1 MDSSRNCISNV
12 RPAGLS
18 IQIATQRLMA
28 LMRNS
33 FKLQLS
39 GVDLKD
45 DHVVPLQS
53 DEHRKKLLF

>member
-1 MDSSRNCISNV
+1 LDSGRNCISNV

-45 DHVVPLQS
+45 DHVVPLQNNQQPP
-53 DEHRKKLLF
+53 KLLF